1 MAYEDVDPNAYY
13 GEAIR
18 WATSEGV
25 AEGYGNGKFGPDD
38 SITREQL
45 AAMLYRYAQK
55 YGYDMSVG
63 EDTNILSYTD
73 FGQISEYA
81 IPALQWACG
90 AGIIN
95 GTSESTLSPQGEA
108 VRAQAA
114 AMLMR
119 FVEQQ

>member
-1 MAYEDVDPNAYY
+1 M
-13 GEAIR
+13 GKAIR

-38 SITREQL
+38 SITREQF
-45 AAMLYRYAQK
+45 AAMLYRYTQK
-55 YGYDMSVG
+55 YGYDVSVG
-63 EDTNILSYTD
+63 EDTNIL
-73 FGQISEYA
+73 FGQISQYA

-90 AGIIN
+90 AGIN